1 MEMNKTGD
9 KKAYDLKLIDK
20 AINENDQNAYDELMS
35 RYRESLYYMILKM
48 VNNRE
53 DAEDLTIEAFSKAFL
68 NLDKYTPTYAFSTWL
83 FKIAS
88 NNTIDFLRK
97 KRLNTISID
106 EQIFEENKK
115 ETIANIIPTQTLNP
129 AQKVIKQQRAD
140 LVQEVIKQINPKYA
154 TLIELRYFK
163 EMSYD
168 EIAKELDQP
177 LGTIKVQLHRAK
189 HMLKKYTRRAK
200 VKILESWA

>member
-1 MEMNKTGD
+1 MEVNNTSN
-9 KKAYDLKLIDK
+9 KKAYDLKLIDR
-20 AINENDQNAYDELMS
+20 AIHQNDQNAYDELMS

-68 NLDKYTPTYAFSTWL
+68 NLEKYTPTYAFSTWL

-97 KRLNTISID
+97 KRLKTISID
-106 EQIFEENKK
+106 EQIFEENSK
-115 ETIANIIPTQTLNP
+115 ETIANIIPTKTLNP
-129 AQKVIKQQRAD
+129 AQKVIKEQRAD

-163 EMSYD
+163 ELSYD
-168 EIAKELDQP
+168 EIAKELNQP

-189 HMLKKYTRRAK
+189 QMLKN
-200 VKILESWA
+200 ILEEQKSKF